1 MEEKIQFQSE
11 NLSIQGLISR
21 GQGPRGVVITHPHPQ
36 FGGDMYNPVVES
48 IAHVY
53 QRQGVTTL
61 RFNFRGVGSSQ
72 GSYSDGIGEQ
82 EDVLAAMR
90 CLRHNGHEHI
100 DLAGYS
106 FGAWVNAHI
115 DPEAFEMSAMTMVS
129 PPVAF
134 MGFDDNLSLPRLNL
148 VVSGSQDDIAPPGRI
163 RSHLQGW
170 NPKATFKEIQGA
182 DHFYFGFFKELED
195 ILAENI

>member
-1 MEEKIQFQSE
+1 MEERIQFPSGD
-11 NLSIQGLISR
+11 LSLEGLISQ

-48 IAHVY
+48 MAHVY
-53 QRQGVTTL
+53 QRRGITAL

-72 GSYSDGIGEQ
+72 GRYSDGPGEQ
-82 EDVLAAMR
+82 EDVLAAIR
-90 CLRHNGHEHI
+90 CLSDNGHAHI

-115 DPEAFEMSAMTMVS
+115 DPQAVEINAMTMVS

-134 MGFDDNLSLPRLNL
+134 MAFDENLALPRLKL
-148 VVSGSQDDIAPPGRI
+148 VVSGSHDDIAPAGRI
-163 RSHLQGW
+163 RSLLPDW
-170 NPKATFKEIQGA
+170 NPEALFKEIQGA
-182 DHFYFGFFKELED
+182 DHFYFGFFKELET
-195 ILAENI
+195 ILTEGI

>member
-1 MEEKIQFQSE
+1 MEEKIQFQS
-11 NLSIQGLISR
+11 NDLSIQGLISH
-21 GQGPRGVVITHPHPQ
+21 GQGPKGIVITHPHPQ

-53 QRQGVTTL
+53 QHQGITTL

-72 GSYSDGIGEQ
+72 GSYGDGIGEQ
-82 EDVLAAMR
+82 EDVLAAIR
-90 CLRHNGHEHI
+90 CLRDNGHEHI

-115 DPEAFEMSAMTMVS
+115 DPEATEISTMTMVS

-134 MGFDDNLSLPRLNL
+134 MDFDDSLSLPRLNL

-163 RSHLQGW
+163 RSRLQGW

-182 DHFYFGFFKELED
+182 DHFYFGFFKELEAV
-195 ILAENI
+195 LSENI